1 MADFSEGGMPLGK
14 RAKRRAACC
23 FFACLFL
30 PFCGILSAQAPPQL
44 PASAVLG
51 QIIGDDISVIGP
63 SSAVNDGGAQ
73 AIAFSNGSVI
83 VVHSGK
89 ARVDFSEGGELD
101 VCGPAKFTI
110 LSSGEALTVAL
121 SFGRVHLRF
130 DATRP
135 ITIYTPMIL
144 ATAMSI
150 NEQPRNAT
158 VGLTDAGSMCI
169 LATHGAVRLQNQ
181 LSGESVIVPQPSEVL
196 LQGASFGNLP
206 AAAGQCR
213 CDFDD
218 SAAKNASSARPLSA
232 SSASKAAQ
240 TNPISPLSAQ
250 GFQGPR
256 RVTQATAAPSLP
268 VPPQRQSALPQ
279 KSAKSELAP
288 IATPPERIVPPATEA
303 VTSHPVLKITLPPIG
318 YDVKSGMQATEPLS
332 VATLMLAKETIVEP
346 QWIFHGTVI
355 APVHRDQS
363 ARVGRTSAQS
373 STRAAASQRE
383 TFWAKLRNFFFGRR
397 ASCEGVGCG

>member
-1 MADFSEGGMPLGK
+1 MRVGK

-30 PFCGILSAQAPPQL
+30 SFCGILSAQSPPQL
-44 PASAVLG
+44 PPSAFLG

-63 SSAVNDGGAQ
+63 SSAVNEGGGQ

-89 ARVDFSEGGELD
+89 ARVDFSGGGALD

-121 SFGRVHLRF
+121 SFGRVNLRF

-144 ATAMSI
+144 ATPLSI
-150 NEQPRNAT
+150 SEQPRNAT
-158 VGLTDAGSMCI
+158 VGLTDAGAMCV

-196 LQGASFGNLP
+196 WQGASFGNLP

-213 CDFDD
+213 CDFDE
-218 SAAKNASSARPLSA
+218 SVAKNANSAPPLSA
-232 SSASKAAQ
+232 SSASKATRPNQ
-240 TNPISPLSAQ
+240 IPPLSTRPL
-250 GFQGPR
+250 QGPR
-256 RVTQATAAPSLP
+256 QITHATGAPSLP
-268 VPPQRQSALPQ
+268 VSRQTQSASPQ
-279 KSAKSELAP
+279 KSAESELAP
-288 IATPPERIVPPATEA
+288 IATPLQRIVPPSTATA
-303 VTSHPVLKITLPPIG
+303 TSQPVLKITLPPIS
-318 YDVKSGMQATEPLS
+318 YDVKSGIQATEPLS
-332 VATLMLAKETIVEP
+332 VATLMLAKETVVQP

-355 APVHRDQS
+355 APAQRDHS
-363 ARVGRTSAQS
+363 ALVGATSAELA
-373 STRAAASQRE
+373 TRMAKSQKE

-397 ASCEGVGCG
+397 APCEGVGCG

>member
-1 MADFSEGGMPLGK
+1 MAGFSEGGMHLGK
-14 RAKRRAACC
+14 RVKLCAACC
-23 FFACLFL
+23 FLACSFL
-30 PFCGILSAQAPPQL
+30 SFCGILSAQAAPQL
-44 PASAVLG
+44 PGSAVLG

-63 SSAVNDGGAQ
+63 SSSVNEGGAQ

-89 ARVDFSEGGELD
+89 ARVDFSGGGALD

-144 ATAMSI
+144 ATPVSI
-150 NEQPRNAT
+150 SEQPRNAT
-158 VGLTDAGSMCI
+158 VGLTTAGAMCV

-181 LSGESVIVPQPSEVL
+181 LSGESVIVPEPSEVL
-196 LQGASFGNLP
+196 LQGASFENLP

-213 CDFDD
+213 CDFDE
-218 SAAKNASSARPLSA
+218 SVAKNANSSPPLSA
-232 SSASKAAQ
+232 SSASNATRPNQ
-240 TNPISPLSAQ
+240 ISPLSTQ
-250 GFQGPR
+250 DLQVPR
-256 RVTQATAAPSLP
+256 QVTQATVAPSLP
-268 VPPQRQSALPQ
+268 VPRQTQSASPQ

-288 IATPPERIVPPATEA
+288 IAIRPQRIVPPSAETAT
-303 VTSHPVLKITLPPIG
+303 SQPVLKITLPSIG
-318 YDVKSGMQATEPLS
+318 YDVKSGIQATEPLS
-332 VATLMLAKETIVEP
+332 VATLMLAKETVVQP

-355 APVHRDQS
+355 APAQRDHS
-363 ARVGRTSAQS
+363 ALVGATSAES
-373 STRAAASQRE
+373 PARAAKSQKE

-397 ASCEGVGCG
+397 APCEGVGCS

>member
-1 MADFSEGGMPLGK
+1 MRVGK
-14 RAKRRAACC
+14 RVKLRAAPC

-30 PFCGILSAQAPPQL
+30 SFCGILSAQSPPQL

-73 AIAFSNGSVI
+73 TIAFSNGSVI

-89 ARVDFSEGGELD
+89 ARVDFSGGGALD

-144 ATAMSI
+144 ATPVSI
-150 NEQPRNAT
+150 SEQPRNAT
-158 VGLTDAGSMCI
+158 VGLTTTGAMCV

-181 LSGESVIVPQPSEVL
+181 LSGESVIVPQPGEVL

-206 AAAGQCR
+206 PAAGQCR
-213 CDFDD
+213 CDFDE
-218 SAAKNASSARPLSA
+218 SVAKNANSAPPPSA
-232 SSASKAAQ
+232 SSASKA
-240 TNPISPLSAQ
+240 TLLNRSSPPSVQ
-250 GFQGPR
+250 DFQVPR
-256 RVTQATAAPSLP
+256 RVTQATAAPSLSGP
-268 VPPQRQSALPQ
+268 SQTQTASSQ
-279 KSAKSELAP
+279 KSAESELAP
-288 IATPPERIVPPATEA
+288 IATPRQRIAPPSAETATSQPA
-303 VTSHPVLKITLPPIG
+303 LKITLPPIG
-318 YDVKSGMQATEPLS
+318 YDVKSGIPATEPLS
-332 VATLMLAKETIVEP
+332 VATLILAKETVVQPE
-346 QWIFHGTVI
+346 WIFHGTVI
-355 APVHRDQS
+355 APAQRDHS
-363 ARVGRTSAQS
+363 ALVGATSAES
-373 STRAAASQRE
+373 PARTAKSQKG
-383 TFWAKLRNFFFGRR
+383 TFWANLRNFFFGRR
-397 ASCEGVGCG
+397 ARCEGVGCG